1 MYILWEWH
9 GPESRILLYRQLRLQ
24 NLCSTIEPPARG
36 AFHCIASYARFR
48 RRADSVR
55 IYKVSGPLLDKWFIS
70 F

>member
-1 MYILWEWH
+1 MDLNHVFFSTDNFGYKTCV
-9 GPESRILLYRQLRLQ
+9 LLSNRR
-24 NLCSTIEPPARG
+24 RG
-36 AFHCIASYARFR
+36 APFMVHCIASYARFR